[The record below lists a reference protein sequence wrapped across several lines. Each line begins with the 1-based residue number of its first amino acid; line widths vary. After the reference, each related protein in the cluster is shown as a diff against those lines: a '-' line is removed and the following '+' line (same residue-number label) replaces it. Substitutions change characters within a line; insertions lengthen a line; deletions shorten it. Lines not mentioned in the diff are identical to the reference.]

1 MIQTKGS
8 RNELRQKRKGEIEM
22 PGNSIQ
28 ELYKQI
34 KDTRSSANGEDY
46 QKYLQAMELLNT
58 ELHGLIEPGP
68 DGWKL
73 LDAERMKALAK
84 CYREAGE
91 WAEVYLYKTRETKDP
106 ADRRIRGTGPDH
118 ERGGKGIPG
127 LQRAPRHGSD
137 RPHPSRAGGP
147 GRAKP
152 GPASGAAARTP
163 ARAAD
168 RELNAERSHLVLAA
182 QGGCAL
188 SGGQRT
194 ERHRF
199 RRILYRRD

>member
-1 MIQTKGS
+1 
-8 RNELRQKRKGEIEM
+8 M

-73 LDAERMKALAK
+73 LDAER
-84 CYREAGE
+84 R
-91 WAEVYLYKTRETKDP
+91 
-106 ADRRIRGTGPDH
+106 
-118 ERGGKGIPG
+118 
-127 LQRAPRHGSD
+127 
-137 RPHPSRAGGP
+137 
-147 GRAKP
+147 
-152 GPASGAAARTP
+152 
-163 ARAAD
+163 
-168 RELNAERSHLVLAA
+168 HLVLAA
-182 QGGCAL
+182 QGGGAL